1 MNALRIHGGRRLT
14 GEWRVHSA
22 KNAVLPIMAASILTG
37 EETRLEECPELVD
50 VAYMADILRTLGCR
64 IHSGDGA
71 LTIDP
76 QSLNRHE
83 MPDALAKKIRSSI
96 FLLGSILA
104 RFRKATVTFP
114 GGCEIG
120 LRPIDLHLSGLRQLG
135 VDVREEGGLIRCD
148 GRHMR
153 AGTVHFDYPSV
164 GATENVMM
172 AAALLKGRT
181 VLSNVAR
188 EPEITDLQNFLNAMG
203 ARISGA
209 GTHTVTVEGVDRLR
223 GVSYCPMPDR
233 IVVGTLLA
241 AAAATGSD
249 IRLTNVPCRDLYA
262 VFTKMREM
270 GCEIDEEESA
280 VRLRAP
286 QRLTAFQQLQTQPH
300 PGFPT
305 DMQPQIAA
313 VLCLAEGTSI
323 LNEGVWDN
331 RYRYADEFRRMGAN
345 IQVNGKVAVIE
356 GVHALTGAP
365 VCACDLRAGAAM
377 IVAGLAANGITEID
391 QVYHIERGYEG
402 IVEKLAKLGADIH
415 EEAIPEEDWRS
426 GNSVG

>member
-37 EETRLEECPELVD
+37 EATRLEGCPELVD

-64 IHSGDGA
+64 IHSGAGA

-76 QSLNRHE
+76 QGLNRHE

-172 AAALLKGRT
+172 AAVLLKGRT

-188 EPEITDLQNFLNAMG
+188 EPEIVDLQNLLNAMG

-209 GTHTVTVEGVDRLR
+209 GTHTVTVEGVERLH
-223 GVSYCPMPDR
+223 GVSYQPMPDR
-233 IVVGTLLA
+233 IVAGTLLA
-241 AAAATGSD
+241 AAAATGGD
-249 IRLTNVPCRDLYA
+249 VRLTNVPCRDLYA
-262 VFTKMREM
+262 VFTKLREM

-280 VRLRAP
+280 ARLRAP

-305 DMQPQIAA
+305 DMQAQMLALAA
-313 VLCLAEGTSI
+313 MAKGTSVVVENVFENRFAHAGD
-323 LNEGVWDN
+323 LN
-331 RYRYADEFRRMGAN
+331 RMGAN
-345 IQVNGKVAVIE
+345 VLVNGRTAVVQ
-356 GVHALTGAP
+356 GVEALYGAH
-365 VCACDLRAGAAM
+365 VTARDLRGGAALV
-377 IVAGLAANGITEID
+377 IAGLAARGETLVERAGLID
-391 QVYHIERGYEG
+391 RGYERL
-402 IVEKLAKLGADIH
+402 EEMLNALGADIC
-415 EEAIPEEDWRS
+415 RV
-426 GNSVG
+426 SV

>member
-50 VAYMADILRTLGCR
+50 VTYMADILRTLGCR

-76 QSLNRHE
+76 QNLNRHE

-233 IVVGTLLA
+233 IVAGTLLA
-241 AAAATGSD
+241 AAAATGGD

-280 VRLRAP
+280 VRLCAP

-305 DMQPQIAA
+305 DMQAQMLALAA
-313 VLCLAEGTSI
+313 MAKGTSVVVENVFENRFAHAGD
-323 LNEGVWDN
+323 LN
-331 RYRYADEFRRMGAN
+331 RMGAN
-345 IQVNGKVAVIE
+345 VLVNGRTAVVQ
-356 GVHALTGAP
+356 GVDMLYGTHVTAR
-365 VCACDLRAGAAM
+365 DLRGGAALV
-377 IVAGLAANGITEID
+377 IAGLAARGETLVERAELID
-391 QVYHIERGYEG
+391 RGYERL
-402 IVEKLAKLGADIH
+402 EEMLGALGAEIRRD
-415 EEAIPEEDWRS
+415 
-426 GNSVG
+426 SV

>member
-37 EETRLEECPELVD
+37 EETRLKECPELVD

-76 QSLNRHE
+76 QNLNRHE

-233 IVVGTLLA
+233 IVAGTLLA
-241 AAAATGSD
+241 AAAATGGD

-262 VFTKMREM
+262 VFTKVREM
-270 GCEIDEEESA
+270 GCEIDEEEST

-305 DMQPQIAA
+305 DMQAQMLALAA
-313 VLCLAEGTSI
+313 MAKGTSVVVENVFENRFAHAGD
-323 LNEGVWDN
+323 LN
-331 RYRYADEFRRMGAN
+331 RMGAN
-345 IQVNGKVAVIE
+345 VLVNGRTAVVQ
-356 GVHALTGAP
+356 GVDMLYGTHVTAR
-365 VCACDLRAGAAM
+365 DLRGGAALV
-377 IVAGLAANGITEID
+377 IAGLAARGETLVERAELID
-391 QVYHIERGYEG
+391 RGYERL
-402 IVEKLAKLGADIH
+402 EEMLGALGAEIRRD
-415 EEAIPEEDWRS
+415 
-426 GNSVG
+426 SV

>member
-1 MNALRIHGGRRLT
+1 MITGPNDALLFRPEFIDPSQPTGLWWVRNAEDVDAVRI
-14 GEWRVHSA
+14 
-22 KNAVLPIMAASILTG
+22 NAVCKSLTAPWSEVNGWTEWLAQFPYILLAIPPGAAQDEAAEQLTARVPIPVMVPAP
-37 EETRLEECPELVD
+37 RD
-50 VAYMADILRTLGCR
+50 FLGCE
-64 IHSGDGA
+64 
-71 LTIDP
+71 TVW
-76 QSLNRHE
+76 SL
-83 MPDALAKKIRSSI
+83 
-96 FLLGSILA
+96 
-104 RFRKATVTFP
+104 
-114 GGCEIG
+114 
-120 LRPIDLHLSGLRQLG
+120 
-135 VDVREEGGLIRCD
+135 REEGGLIRCD

-233 IVVGTLLA
+233 IVAGTLLA
-241 AAAATGSD
+241 AAAATGGD

-305 DMQPQIAA
+305 DMQAQMLALAA
-313 VLCLAEGTSI
+313 MAKGTSVVVENVFENRFAHAGD
-323 LNEGVWDN
+323 LN
-331 RYRYADEFRRMGAN
+331 RMGAN
-345 IQVNGKVAVIE
+345 VLVNGRTAVVQ
-356 GVHALTGAP
+356 GVDMLYGTHVTAR
-365 VCACDLRAGAAM
+365 DLRGGAALV
-377 IVAGLAANGITEID
+377 IAGLAARGETLVERAELID
-391 QVYHIERGYEG
+391 RGYERL
-402 IVEKLAKLGADIH
+402 EEMLGALGAEIRRD
-415 EEAIPEEDWRS
+415 
-426 GNSVG
+426 SV

>member
-37 EETRLEECPELVD
+37 EETHLEECPELVD

-233 IVVGTLLA
+233 IVAGTLLA
-241 AAAATGSD
+241 AAAATGGD

-305 DMQPQIAA
+305 DMQAQMLALAA
-313 VLCLAEGTSI
+313 MAKGTSVVVENVFENRFAHAGD
-323 LNEGVWDN
+323 LN
-331 RYRYADEFRRMGAN
+331 RMGAN
-345 IQVNGKVAVIE
+345 VLVNGRTAVVQ
-356 GVHALTGAP
+356 GVDMLYGTHVTAR
-365 VCACDLRAGAAM
+365 DLRGGAALV
-377 IVAGLAANGITEID
+377 IAGLAARGETLVERAELID
-391 QVYHIERGYEG
+391 RGYERL
-402 IVEKLAKLGADIH
+402 EEMLGALGAEICRD
-415 EEAIPEEDWRS
+415 
-426 GNSVG
+426 SV

>member
-1 MNALRIHGGRRLT
+1 
-14 GEWRVHSA
+14 
-22 KNAVLPIMAASILTG
+22 MAASILTG
-37 EETRLEECPELVD
+37 EETHLEECPELVD

-233 IVVGTLLA
+233 IVAGTLLA
-241 AAAATGSD
+241 AAAATGGD

-280 VRLRAP
+280 VRLCAP

-305 DMQPQIAA
+305 DMQAQMLALAA
-313 VLCLAEGTSI
+313 MAKGTSVVVENVFENRFAHAGD
-323 LNEGVWDN
+323 LN
-331 RYRYADEFRRMGAN
+331 RMGAN
-345 IQVNGKVAVIE
+345 VLVNGRTAVVQ
-356 GVHALTGAP
+356 GVDMLYGTHVTAR
-365 VCACDLRAGAAM
+365 DLRGGAALV
-377 IVAGLAANGITEID
+377 IAGLAARGETLVERAELID
-391 QVYHIERGYEG
+391 RGYERL
-402 IVEKLAKLGADIH
+402 EEMLGALGAEIRRD
-415 EEAIPEEDWRS
+415 
-426 GNSVG
+426 SV

>member
-37 EETRLEECPELVD
+37 EATRLEGCPELVD

-76 QSLNRHE
+76 QGLNRHE

-172 AAALLKGRT
+172 AAVLLKGRT

-188 EPEITDLQNFLNAMG
+188 EPEIVDLQNLLNAMG

-209 GTHTVTVEGVDRLR
+209 GTHTVTVEGVERLH
-223 GVSYCPMPDR
+223 GVSYQPMPDR
-233 IVVGTLLA
+233 IVAGTLLA
-241 AAAATGSD
+241 AAAATGGD
-249 IRLTNVPCRDLYA
+249 VRLTNVPCRDLYA
-262 VFTKMREM
+262 VFTKLREM

-280 VRLRAP
+280 ASLRAP

-305 DMQPQIAA
+305 DMQAQMLALAA
-313 VLCLAEGTSI
+313 MAKGTSVVVENVFENRFAHAGD
-323 LNEGVWDN
+323 LN
-331 RYRYADEFRRMGAN
+331 RMGAN
-345 IQVNGKVAVIE
+345 VLVNGRTAVVQ
-356 GVHALTGAP
+356 GVEALYGAH
-365 VCACDLRAGAAM
+365 VTARDLRGGAALV
-377 IVAGLAANGITEID
+377 IAGLAARGETLVERAGLID
-391 QVYHIERGYEG
+391 RGYERL
-402 IVEKLAKLGADIH
+402 EEMLNALGADIC
-415 EEAIPEEDWRS
+415 RV
-426 GNSVG
+426 SV

>member
-1 MNALRIHGGRRLT
+1 MLDGGGRMNALRIHGGRRLT

-22 KNAVLPIMAASILTG
+22 KNAVLPIMVASILTG
-37 EETRLEECPELVD
+37 EATRLEGCPELVD

-76 QSLNRHE
+76 QGLNRHE

-148 GRHMR
+148 GRHLR
-153 AGTVHFDYPSV
+153 AGTGHCDYPSV

-233 IVVGTLLA
+233 IVAGTLLA
-241 AAAATGSD
+241 AAAATGGD

-305 DMQPQIAA
+305 DMQAQMLALAA
-313 VLCLAEGTSI
+313 MAKGTSVVVENVFENRFAHAGD
-323 LNEGVWDN
+323 LN
-331 RYRYADEFRRMGAN
+331 RMGAN
-345 IQVNGKVAVIE
+345 VLVNGRTAVVQ
-356 GVHALTGAP
+356 GVDMLYGTHVTAR
-365 VCACDLRAGAAM
+365 DLRGGAALV
-377 IVAGLAANGITEID
+377 IAGLAARGETLVERAELID
-391 QVYHIERGYEG
+391 RGYERL
-402 IVEKLAKLGADIH
+402 EEMLGALGAEIRRD
-415 EEAIPEEDWRS
+415 
-426 GNSVG
+426 SV

>member
-37 EETRLEECPELVD
+37 EETHLEECPELVD

-76 QSLNRHE
+76 QNLNRHE

-104 RFRKATVTFP
+104 RFRRATVTFP

-233 IVVGTLLA
+233 IVAGTLLA
-241 AAAATGSD
+241 AAAATGGD

-305 DMQPQIAA
+305 DMQAQMLALAA
-313 VLCLAEGTSI
+313 MAKGTSVVVENVFENRFAHAGD
-323 LNEGVWDN
+323 LN
-331 RYRYADEFRRMGAN
+331 RMGAN
-345 IQVNGKVAVIE
+345 VLVNGRTAVVQ
-356 GVHALTGAP
+356 GVDMLYGTHVTAR
-365 VCACDLRAGAAM
+365 DLRGGAALV
-377 IVAGLAANGITEID
+377 IAGLAARGETLVERAELID
-391 QVYHIERGYEG
+391 RGYERL
-402 IVEKLAKLGADIH
+402 EEMLGALGAEIRRD
-415 EEAIPEEDWRS
+415 
-426 GNSVG
+426 SV

>member
-37 EETRLEECPELVD
+37 EATRLEGCPELVD

-76 QSLNRHE
+76 QGLNRHE

-164 GATENVMM
+164 GATV
-172 AAALLKGRT
+172 
-181 VLSNVAR
+181 
-188 EPEITDLQNFLNAMG
+188 LNAMG

-209 GTHTVTVEGVDRLR
+209 GTHTVTVEGVERLH
-223 GVSYCPMPDR
+223 GVSYQPMPDR
-233 IVVGTLLA
+233 IVAGTLLA
-241 AAAATGSD
+241 AAAATGGD
-249 IRLTNVPCRDLYA
+249 VRLTNVPCRDLYA
-262 VFTKMREM
+262 VFTKLREM

-305 DMQPQIAA
+305 DMQAQMLALAA
-313 VLCLAEGTSI
+313 MAKGTSVVVENVFENRFAHAGD
-323 LNEGVWDN
+323 LN
-331 RYRYADEFRRMGAN
+331 RMGAN
-345 IQVNGKVAVIE
+345 VLVNGRTAVVQ
-356 GVHALTGAP
+356 GVEALYGAH
-365 VCACDLRAGAAM
+365 VTARDLRGGAALV
-377 IVAGLAANGITEID
+377 IAGLAARGETLVERAGLID
-391 QVYHIERGYEG
+391 RGYERL
-402 IVEKLAKLGADIH
+402 EEMLCALGADVRR
-415 EEAIPEEDWRS
+415 E
-426 GNSVG
+426 SV

>member
-37 EETRLEECPELVD
+37 EATRLEGCPELVD

-76 QSLNRHE
+76 QGLNRHE

-172 AAALLKGRT
+172 AAVLLKGRT

-188 EPEITDLQNFLNAMG
+188 EPEIVDLQSLLNAMG

-209 GTHTVTVEGVDRLR
+209 GTHTVTVEGVERLH
-223 GVSYCPMPDR
+223 GVSYQPMPDR
-233 IVVGTLLA
+233 IVAGTLLA
-241 AAAATGSD
+241 AAAATGGD
-249 IRLTNVPCRDLYA
+249 VRLTNVPCRDLYA
-262 VFTKMREM
+262 VFTKLREM

-280 VRLRAP
+280 ARLRAP

-305 DMQPQIAA
+305 DMQAQMLALAA
-313 VLCLAEGTSI
+313 MAKGTSVVVENVFENRFAHAGD
-323 LNEGVWDN
+323 LN
-331 RYRYADEFRRMGAN
+331 RMGAN
-345 IQVNGKVAVIE
+345 VLVNGRTAVVQ
-356 GVHALTGAP
+356 GVEALYGAH
-365 VCACDLRAGAAM
+365 VTARDLRGGAALV
-377 IVAGLAANGITEID
+377 IAGLAARGETLVERAGLID
-391 QVYHIERGYEG
+391 RGYERL
-402 IVEKLAKLGADIH
+402 EEMLSALGADIC
-415 EEAIPEEDWRS
+415 RV
-426 GNSVG
+426 SV

>member
-37 EETRLEECPELVD
+37 EATRLEGCPELVD

-76 QSLNRHE
+76 QNLNRHE

-172 AAALLKGRT
+172 AAVLLRGRT

-188 EPEITDLQNFLNAMG
+188 EPEICDLQSLLNAMG

-209 GTHTVTVEGVDRLR
+209 GTHTVTVEGVERLR
-223 GVSYCPMPDR
+223 GVSYQPMPDR
-233 IVVGTLLA
+233 IVAGTLLA
-241 AAAATGSD
+241 AAAATGGD
-249 IRLTNVPCRDLYA
+249 VRLTNVPCRDLYA
-262 VFTKMREM
+262 VFTKLREM
-270 GCEIDEEESA
+270 GCEIDEEENA

-305 DMQPQIAA
+305 DMQAQMLALAA
-313 VLCLAEGTSI
+313 MAKGTSVVVENVFENRFAHAGD
-323 LNEGVWDN
+323 LN
-331 RYRYADEFRRMGAN
+331 RMGAN
-345 IQVNGKVAVIE
+345 VLVNGRTAVVQ
-356 GVHALTGAP
+356 GVDMLYGTHVTAR
-365 VCACDLRAGAAM
+365 DLRGGAALV
-377 IVAGLAANGITEID
+377 IAGLAARGETLVERAELID
-391 QVYHIERGYEG
+391 RGYERL
-402 IVEKLAKLGADIH
+402 EEMLGALGAEIRRD
-415 EEAIPEEDWRS
+415 
-426 GNSVG
+426 SV

>member
-37 EETRLEECPELVD
+37 EATRLEGCPELVD

-76 QSLNRHE
+76 QGLNRHE

-172 AAALLKGRT
+172 AAVLLKGRT

-188 EPEITDLQNFLNAMG
+188 EPEIVDLQSLLNAMG

-209 GTHTVTVEGVDRLR
+209 GTHTVTVEGVERLH
-223 GVSYCPMPDR
+223 GVSYQPMPDR
-233 IVVGTLLA
+233 IVAGTLLA
-241 AAAATGSD
+241 AAAATGGD
-249 IRLTNVPCRDLYA
+249 VRLTNVPCRDLYA
-262 VFTKMREM
+262 VFTKLREM

-280 VRLRAP
+280 ARLRAP

-305 DMQPQIAA
+305 DMQAQMLALAA
-313 VLCLAEGTSI
+313 MAKGTSVVVENVFENRFAHAGD
-323 LNEGVWDN
+323 LN
-331 RYRYADEFRRMGAN
+331 RMGAN
-345 IQVNGKVAVIE
+345 VLVNGRTAVVQ
-356 GVHALTGAP
+356 GVEALYGAH
-365 VCACDLRAGAAM
+365 VTARDLRGGAALV
-377 IVAGLAANGITEID
+377 IAGLAARGETLVERAGLID
-391 QVYHIERGYEG
+391 RGYERL
-402 IVEKLAKLGADIH
+402 EEMLNALGADIC
-415 EEAIPEEDWRS
+415 RV
-426 GNSVG
+426 SV

>member
-37 EETRLEECPELVD
+37 EATRLEGCPELVD

-76 QSLNRHE
+76 QGLNRHE

-172 AAALLKGRT
+172 AAVLLKGRT

-188 EPEITDLQNFLNAMG
+188 EPEIVDLQNLLNAMG

-209 GTHTVTVEGVDRLR
+209 GTHTVTVEGVERLH
-223 GVSYCPMPDR
+223 GVSYAGPHRGRDFAGCGGGYGRRRPADQCALPRSVCRLYQAAGNGLRDR
-233 IVVGTLLA
+233 RGGKRGEAPRA
-241 AAAATGSD
+241 AAAHG
-249 IRLTNVPCRDLYA
+249 LP
-262 VFTKMREM
+262 
-270 GCEIDEEESA
+270 
-280 VRLRAP
+280 
-286 QRLTAFQQLQTQPH
+286 
-300 PGFPT
+300 
-305 DMQPQIAA
+305 AA
-313 VLCLAEGTSI
+313 ANAAASGLSH
-323 LNEGVWDN
+323 
-331 RYRYADEFRRMGAN
+331 RYAGPD
-345 IQVNGKVAVIE
+345 
-356 GVHALTGAP
+356 
-365 VCACDLRAGAAM
+365 AGA
-377 IVAGLAANGITEID
+377 GRHGKGNLGGGG
-391 QVYHIERGYEG
+391 ER
-402 IVEKLAKLGADIH
+402 I
-415 EEAIPEEDWRS
+415 
-426 GNSVG
+426 